1 MDRPTE
7 AELLAELAALRK
19 QVLLEAIVHQAATIA
34 GSAAVRLFLLEDDP
48 PVLRCRMGVGLPAE
62 ENATPGIS
70 VAEQFAREVAATGD
84 PLVVADIRE
93 DPRFRSPAP
102 ATQVRHISYLG
113 LPVKLADRLFGV
125 LVFSSPAPRTYP
137 GDEIAFLAAFATQ
150 AALALENARPFHQ
163 EQERRKQLEVV
174 RALSGEITR
183 ELDLTTLLGL
193 ITRRAADLLGVSSGT
208 VLLWVEEA
216 QLLVPQAWH
225 GRGDWVKEVRLRLG
239 EGVAGTVAQ
248 RREGMI
254 VNDYR
259 TSPYAHPSFLERTRV
274 TAVIAEP
281 LLYRD
286 RLLGV
291 ITLTNEATGRPF
303 TPQDRE
309 TLALF
314 AAHAAIAIQN
324 ARLYDAIRLELTERQ
339 RAEEALRL
347 TQERYRDLFEQAPVM
362 YVITGDREGEPI
374 ILDCNALFLH
384 TLGYRRAEVLG
395 RPLADFYTPGSRRQL
410 LQGGGYQQAL
420 RGEFVTEERQ
430 LVTCDGR
437 VIETLLQAVP
447 KGNEEGR
454 VSGTHGMYVDI
465 TERKRAAE
473 ALADRTRQLEAVRTV
488 TEEITRELDLTTLLR
503 LINRRAAELVGAVSG
518 VVWLWDETAEC
529 LVPEAWHLHGEWL
542 EDVRLRLGEG
552 VAGTVAQRREGLML
566 NDYRTSTYAHPL
578 FVERTEIT
586 AVLAEP
592 LLYHDRLLGAI
603 TVDNQGVGRH
613 FTELDRNT
621 LSLFAA
627 QAAIAIENA
636 RLLEATERAAREA
649 RSLYEIAHSLTTSLD
664 PSEVLHLISVKTTE
678 LLGTPHA
685 QVVLWDEETRTLRL
699 GAAYGSEAEH
709 VRTQEFRLGEGV
721 NGIVAETR
729 ASLIVNDYQN
739 FPRRVPG
746 MTELVA
752 VIGVPLLYRDR
763 FLGVLT
769 SHATQPGA
777 AFTQAHLA
785 LLTSFA
791 DQAAIA
797 IQNAQLFSELNKSYR
812 DLQQAQ
818 DELIRSEKLRALG
831 QMAAGIAHDLNNILA
846 AVLARVELL
855 RFRVSD
861 PETRETLKTLE
872 TAVTDG
878 AHVVRRLQ
886 DFARQRARSPLVP
899 TDLARAVQ
907 ETLEMTRPRWRD
919 EPQRQ
924 GRVIEVR
931 TALDGVPHILGNA
944 PEVREAVTNLILNAV
959 DAMPQGGVLT
969 LSARALPGRTGDLA
983 TRQSGSLESGA
994 AQLPDRPIAQLPG
1007 VEWVELTVTDTGI
1020 GMSEEIRR
1028 RIFEPFFT
1036 TKGVHGTGLGLAV
1049 VYGIMERH
1057 GGHARVASAPGRGS
1071 SVTLQFQVALGPVV
1085 ARQEASATLAGPR
1098 RILLIDDDP
1107 WVRESLSDLLRTV
1120 GHHVTEADGGGA
1132 GLAHLAESPVDL
1144 VLTDLVMP
1152 EVSGWDVARAIK
1164 SRLPGLPIVLMT
1176 GWGDQVVKEASQRGL
1191 VDRVLGKPFPLEE
1204 ILRVIRE
1211 LTADRPSAGSNPV
1224 RTES

>member
-19 QVLLEAIVHQAATIA
+19 QVLRLEAE
-34 GSAAVRLFLLEDDP
+34 GSASRQELGASSR
-48 PVLRCRMGVGLPAE
+48 
-62 ENATPGIS
+62 
-70 VAEQFAREVAATGD
+70 RE
-84 PLVVADIRE
+84 RE
-93 DPRFRSPAP
+93 
-102 ATQVRHISYLG
+102 
-113 LPVKLADRLFGV
+113 
-125 LVFSSPAPRTYP
+125 
-137 GDEIAFLAAFATQ
+137 LAALLRAQQ
-150 AALALENARPFHQ
+150 AALALDNARLFDQ
-163 EQERRKQLEVV
+163 QQVRRKQLEVV
-174 RALSGEITR
+174 RTLSGEITR
-183 ELDLTTLLGL
+183 ELDLTSLLAL

-208 VLLWVEEA
+208 VLLWDEEA
-216 QLLVPQAWH
+216 QLLVPQTWQ
-225 GRGDWVKEVRLRLG
+225 GRGEWVKEVRLRLG

-259 TSPYAHPSFLERTRV
+259 ASPYALPFFLERMEA
-274 TAVIAEP
+274 TAVLAEP
-281 LLYRD
+281 LVCRD

-291 ITLTNEATGRPF
+291 ITVDNKGLGRPF
-303 TPQDRE
+303 TEKDRE
-309 TLALF
+309 LLTLF

-324 ARLYDAIRLELTERQ
+324 AQLYDAIRLELTERQ
-339 RAEEALRL
+339 RAEKALRL
-347 TQERYRDLFEQAPVM
+347 TQERYRDLFEHAPVM

-374 ILDCNALFLH
+374 ILDCNELFLH
-384 TLGYRRAEVLG
+384 TLGYRRAQVLG

-420 RGEFVTEERQ
+420 KGEFVTEERQ

-447 KGNEEGR
+447 KGDEEGR
-454 VSGTHGMYVDI
+454 VSGTHAMYVNI

-503 LINRRAAELVGAVSG
+503 LINRRAAELVGSVSG
-518 VVWLWDETAEC
+518 VVWLWDETARC
-529 LVPEAWHLHGEWL
+529 LVPEAWHGFGGWL
-542 EDVRLRLGEG
+542 KEVRLRLGEG

-578 FVERTEIT
+578 FLEHTGIT

-613 FTELDRNT
+613 FSEQDRNT
-621 LSLFAA
+621 LSLFAT

-636 RLLEATERAAREA
+636 RLLDATERAAREA

-685 QVVLWDEETRTLRL
+685 QVVLWDEEAHSLRL
-699 GAAYGSEAEH
+699 GAAYGSEAEQ

-739 FPRRVPG
+739 FPHRVPG

-797 IQNAQLFSELNKSYR
+797 IQNAQLFSELNVSYR

-855 RFRVSD
+855 RFRVAD
-861 PETRETLKTLE
+861 PEIRETLKTLE

-907 ETLEMTRPRWRD
+907 ETLEMTRPHWRD

-931 TALDGVPHILGNA
+931 TLLDGISHIQGNA

-969 LSARALPGRTGDLA
+969 LNARQVKQAAGNQIEAAPSPGASR
-983 TRQSGSLESGA
+983 
-994 AQLPDRPIAQLPG
+994 DRPRDNPG
-1007 VEWVELTVTDTGI
+1007 EWVELTVTDTGT

-1036 TKGVHGTGLGLAV
+1036 TKGMHGTGLGLAV

-1057 GGHARVASAPGRGS
+1057 GGHIQVASVPGRGS
-1071 SVTLQFQVALGPVV
+1071 TVTLQFQAALGPVV
-1085 ARQEASATLAGPR
+1085 ARRKASATVAGPR
-1098 RILLIDDDP
+1098 RILLIDDDS

-1120 GHHVTEADGGGA
+1120 GHHVTEADGGAA

-1164 SRLPGLPIVLMT
+1164 SRLPGLPVVLMT
-1176 GWGDQVVKEASQRGL
+1176 GWGDQVVKEASERGL

-1224 RTES
+1224 GTES

>member
-1 MDRPTE
+1 FVISD
-7 AELLAELAALRK
+7 
-19 QVLLEAIVHQAATIA
+19 V
-34 GSAAVRLFLLEDDP
+34 GGRLFSEDD
-48 PVLRCRMGVGLPAE
+48 LQIL
-62 ENATPGIS
+62 TI
-70 VAEQFAREVAATGD
+70 FAN
-84 PLVVADIRE
+84 
-93 DPRFRSPAP
+93 
-102 ATQVRHISYLG
+102 Q
-113 LPVKLADRLFGV
+113 
-125 LVFSSPAPRTYP
+125 
-137 GDEIAFLAAFATQ
+137 
-150 AALALENARPFHQ
+150 
-163 EQERRKQLEVV
+163 
-174 RALSGEITR
+174 
-183 ELDLTTLLGL
+183 
-193 ITRRAADLLGVSSGT
+193 
-208 VLLWVEEA
+208 
-216 QLLVPQAWH
+216 
-225 GRGDWVKEVRLRLG
+225 
-239 EGVAGTVAQ
+239 
-248 RREGMI
+248 
-254 VNDYR
+254 
-259 TSPYAHPSFLERTRV
+259 
-274 TAVIAEP
+274 
-281 LLYRD
+281 
-286 RLLGV
+286 
-291 ITLTNEATGRPF
+291 
-303 TPQDRE
+303 
-309 TLALF
+309 
-314 AAHAAIAIQN
+314 AAIAIQN
-324 ARLYDAIRLELTERQ
+324 AQLYDAIRLELTERP
-339 RAEEALRL
+339 RAEKVLRL
-347 TQERYRDLFEQAPVM
+347 TQERYRDLFEHAPVM

-374 ILDCNALFLH
+374 ILDCNELFLH
-384 TLGYRRAEVLG
+384 TLGYRRAQVLG

-420 RGEFVTEERQ
+420 RGEFVPEERQ

-447 KGNEEGR
+447 KGDEEGR
-454 VSGTHGMYVDI
+454 VSGTHAMYVNI

-488 TEEITRELDLTTLLR
+488 TEEITRELELTTLLR
-503 LINRRAAELVGAVSG
+503 LINRRAAELVGSVSG
-518 VVWLWDETAEC
+518 VVWLWNETAQC
-529 LVPEAWHLHGEWL
+529 LVPEAWHGFGGWL
-542 EDVRLRLGEG
+542 KEVRLRLGEG

-578 FVERTEIT
+578 FLEHTGIT

-613 FTELDRNT
+613 FSEQDRNT

-636 RLLEATERAAREA
+636 RLLDATERAAREA

-685 QVVLWDEETRTLRL
+685 QVVLWDEEAHSLRL
-699 GAAYGSEAEH
+699 GAAYGSEAEQ

-739 FPRRVPG
+739 FPHRVPG

-797 IQNAQLFSELNKSYR
+797 IQNAQLFSELNLSYR

-855 RFRVSD
+855 RFRVAD
-861 PETRETLKTLE
+861 PEIRETLKTLE

-907 ETLEMTRPRWRD
+907 ETLEMTRPHWRD
-919 EPQRQ
+919 EPHRQ

-931 TALDGVPHILGNA
+931 TLLDGISHIQGNA

-969 LSARALPGRTGDLA
+969 LNARQVKKAAGNQIEAAPSPGASR
-983 TRQSGSLESGA
+983 
-994 AQLPDRPIAQLPG
+994 DRPRDNPG
-1007 VEWVELTVTDTGI
+1007 EWVELTVTDTGT

-1036 TKGVHGTGLGLAV
+1036 TKGMHGTGLGLAV

-1057 GGHARVASAPGRGS
+1057 GGHIHVASVPGRGS
-1071 SVTLQFQVALGPVV
+1071 TVTLQFQAALGPVV
-1085 ARQEASATLAGPR
+1085 ARQKASATVAGPR
-1098 RILLIDDDP
+1098 RILLIDDDS

-1120 GHHVTEADGGGA
+1120 GHHVTEADGGAA
-1132 GLAHLAESPVDL
+1132 GLAHLVESPVDL

-1152 EVSGWDVARAIK
+1152 EVSGWDIARAIK
-1164 SRLPGLPIVLMT
+1164 SRLPGLPVVLMT
-1176 GWGDQVVKEASQRGL
+1176 GWGDQVVKEASERGL

-1224 RTES
+1224 GTES